1 MRFIKIMFLILRG
14 WHLTLAAPLHIQ
26 TIIHKVSNA
35 LERTPRAVAR
45 VAYGQYL
52 IIIGVIVGVLLL

>member
-1 MRFIKIMFLILRG
+1 MNLKKHADIMRFIKIMFLILRG

-35 LERTPRAVAR
+35 L
-45 VAYGQYL
+45 
-52 IIIGVIVGVLLL
+52 